1 LGKSPAAATTRSR
14 SSIRP
19 ERLPL
24 NKRAK
29 FSENGTIPIFH
40 SPQTYMLALGSA
52 SRQNQTPA
60 MKIFVADPEWKQ
72 FSFPIASFET
82 DGHDITNLAFAHD
95 QEPGKFEFEIDQL
108 EIK

>member
-1 LGKSPAAATTRSR
+1 
-14 SSIRP
+14 
-19 ERLPL
+19 
-24 NKRAK
+24 
-29 FSENGTIPIFH
+29 
-40 SPQTYMLALGSA
+40 
-52 SRQNQTPA
+52 
-60 MKIFVADPEWKQ
+60 MKMFVADPEWKQ